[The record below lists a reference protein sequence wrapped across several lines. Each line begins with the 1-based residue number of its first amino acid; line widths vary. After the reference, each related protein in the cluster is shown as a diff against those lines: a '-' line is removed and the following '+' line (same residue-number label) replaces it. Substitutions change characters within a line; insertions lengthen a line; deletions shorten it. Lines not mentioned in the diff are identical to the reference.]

1 MPIQEVLASD
11 PKFAGSLSR
20 EPARGEML
28 GTGRYGRAFS
38 DVSAPKHTSGI
49 RPRWLQ
55 PLALVIH
62 PRRAREQPEACA
74 QHPGLGS
81 R

>member
-20 EPARGEML
+20 EPAHGESL
-28 GTGRYGRAFS
+28 AGRYGRHFS
-38 DVSAPKHTSGI
+38 DVSAPKHASGI

-62 PRRAREQPEACA
+62 PRRAREQAEACA